1 MIRVSIVEDNDQ
13 FRKALETIITHGKDT
28 TLVGSYTSAEKALTG
43 LEQSPP
49 DVAIVDVSLPGMSG
63 PELIVRLKNKIHQ
76 TQFMVCTIH
85 DDNDTIFEALKSG
98 AAGYILKDPV
108 TAEEILKAIRDLYN
122 GGSPMSPFIARK
134 VIGSFQKPVIN
145 DVNSLLSLREKEVLE
160 LVAQG
165 LLYKEIALRLT
176 ISTETVKKHLKNI
189 YQKLHVQNKV
199 EALNK
204 FRLFAI

>member
-1 MIRVSIVEDNDQ
+1 MIKVAIVEDNDH
-13 FRKALETIITHGKDT
+13 FRTALETIVRQEKDLALT
-28 TLVGSYTSAEKALTG
+28 GSFTSAEKALSA

-49 DVAIVDVSLPGMSG
+49 DIAIVDISLPGMRG
-63 PELIVRLKNKIHQ
+63 TELIVRLKDKIRQ

-98 AAGYILKDPV
+98 ASGYILKDPV
-108 TAEEILKAIRDLYN
+108 TAIEILKAIHDLYN

-134 VIGSFQKPVIN
+134 VIGTFQKPMIN
-145 DVNSLLSLREKEVLE
+145 DANSLLSQREKEVLE
-160 LVAQG
+160 LVSQG
-165 LLYKEIALRLT
+165 LLYKEIAIRLT
-176 ISTETVKKHLKNI
+176 ISPETVKKHLKNI

-204 FRLFAI
+204 FRLL

>member
-1 MIRVSIVEDNDQ
+1 MIKVAIVEDNDH
-13 FRKALETIITHGKDT
+13 FRVALETIVSQEKDL
-28 TLVGSYTSAEKALTG
+28 TLAGSYTSAEKALTA

-49 DVAIVDVSLPGMSG
+49 DIAIVDISLPGMRG
-63 PELIVRLKNKIHQ
+63 TELIVRLKDKIRQ

-98 AAGYILKDPV
+98 ASGYIVKDPI
-108 TAEEILKAIRDLYN
+108 TKEEILKAIRDLYN

-134 VIGSFQKPVIN
+134 VIGTFQKPVIN
-145 DVNSLLSLREKEVLE
+145 DVNSLLSGREKEVLE
-160 LVAQG
+160 QVAQG
-165 LLYKEIALRLT
+165 LLYKEIAIRLS
-176 ISTETVKKHLKNI
+176 ISPETVKKHLKNI

-204 FRLFAI
+204 FRFL

>member
-1 MIRVSIVEDNDQ
+1 MIRVSIIEDNDQ
-13 FRKALETIITHGKDT
+13 FRKALETIINQVKDT
-28 TLVGSYTSAEKALTG
+28 TLMGSYTSAEKAMIG
-43 LEQSPP
+43 LLQSPP
-49 DVAIVDVSLPGMSG
+49 DIAIVDISLPGIRG
-63 PELIVRLKNKIHQ
+63 TELIVRMKDKIRN

-98 AAGYILKDPV
+98 ASGYILKDPV
-108 TAEEILKAIRDLYN
+108 TVEEISKAIHDLYN

-134 VIGSFQKPVIN
+134 VIGTFQKPAIS
-145 DVNSLLSLREKEVLE
+145 DPNSLLSLREKEVLE
-160 LVAQG
+160 LVAKG
-165 LLYKEIALRLT
+165 LLYKEIAIRLE

-204 FRLFAI
+204 FRLM

>member
-1 MIRVSIVEDNDQ
+1 MIKVAIVEDNDQ
-13 FRKALETIITHGKDT
+13 FRSALETIVDQEKDT
-28 TLVGSYTSAEKALTG
+28 TLAGSYNSAEKALIG
-43 LEQSPP
+43 LMQSPP
-49 DVAIVDVSLPGMSG
+49 DIAIVDISLPGMRG
-63 PELIVRLKNKIHQ
+63 PELISRLKDKISQ

-98 AAGYILKDPV
+98 ASGYILKDPV
-108 TAEEILKAIRDLYN
+108 TAIEIVKAIHDLYN

-134 VIGSFQKPVIN
+134 VIGTFQKPAIN
-145 DVNSLLSLREKEVLE
+145 DVNSLLSQREKEVLG

-165 LLYKEIALRLT
+165 LLYKEIAIRLT
-176 ISTETVKKHLKNI
+176 ISSETVKKHLKNI

-204 FRLFAI
+204 FRLL